1 MNIEYGNSDHWDCN
15 GKVMMF
21 IGGIDD
27 FKDMILVVTNV
38 TNSDDNDDD
47 CIGKRQVDLHLC

>member
-21 IGGIDD
+21 IGGID
-27 FKDMILVVTNV
+27 MGLVVTN
-38 TNSDDNDDD
+38 SDDD
-47 CIGKRQVDLHLC
+47 CIGKRQVDLQLC